1 MYNTNSELKSLIK
14 KDYLFADFNDFSE
27 ITDEVKNENVVRMF
41 TGGVRINQGM
51 YRTSK
56 ETDEYIEKSLMR
68 ALP

>member
-41 TGGVRINQGM
+41 TGEVRLNQGM